1 MRGAHHL
8 LQWPSDRVGSGGLW
22 YELVADR
29 KFQGPRKLG
38 SLSAAGFSANTRYQF
53 GGRNSDDG
61 HEPILSCGVGVIG
74 MREDQHK
81 FLMVHGQLPARLTV
95 EQVRWLL
102 NCQLDDVRILVS
114 ARLLKPL
121 GNPPPNGIKFFATV
135 EINELSKDKAWLIR
149 ATQAVNLHWRN
160 QNLRKKSRGATEA
173 RRSPASL
180 TELSLVAGA

>member
-1 MRGAHHL
+1 
-8 LQWPSDRVGSGGLW
+8 
-22 YELVADR
+22 
-29 KFQGPRKLG
+29 
-38 SLSAAGFSANTRYQF
+38 
-53 GGRNSDDG
+53 
-61 HEPILSCGVGVIG
+61 

-95 EQVRWLL
+95 EQVAWLL
-102 NCQLDDVRILVS
+102 NCQLHDVPILVS